1 MRVEPQFT
9 LPPYRYNCV
18 IVNGEGDKPGR
29 LRDDD
34 LTREELRQ
42 RLDRYLDLPLAL
54 ASVVVVLLVIIQLTG
69 EVGEPWRGRLEALS
83 WCLWGMFFFEFA
95 AKFALAPVKR
105 RYLREHPLDVLVLL
119 LPFLR
124 FLRLARVLR
133 ATRAVPV
140 LRLLVFGGRGSE
152 STLALLKRRRLGQ
165 LAIVSAMVI
174 LLGAALGFLL
184 EADAPRGQIDGFGD
198 ALWWS
203 STLVTTVGS
212 EISPVT
218 AGGRVVAFFLM
229 LYAVGIFSYFIG
241 SIASVLVES
250 DRRAT
255 ERPAEGGAGL
265 DEHEIEALR
274 SVLKKAEGR

>member
-1 MRVEPQFT
+1 M
-9 LPPYRYNCV
+9 
-18 IVNGEGDKPGR
+18 
-29 LRDDD
+29 
-34 LTREELRQ
+34 
-42 RLDRYLDLPLAL
+42 DRYLDVPLAL
-54 ASVVVVLLVIIQLTG
+54 ASLVVVLLIIIQLTG
-69 EVGEPWRGRLEALS
+69 EVAEPWRGRLEALS
-83 WCLWGMFFFEFA
+83 WGLWGLFFVEFA

-133 ATRAVPV
+133 ATRAFPV

-174 LLGAALGFLL
+174 LIGAALGYLL

-203 STLVTTVGS
+203 STQVTTVGS

-218 AGGRVVAFFLM
+218 AGGCVVAFLLM

-250 DRRAT
+250 DRRAK
-255 ERPAEGGAGL
+255 ERPSKGGAGL
-265 DEHEIEALR
+265 DEREIEALR
-274 SVLKKAEGR
+274 SVLRKAEGR